1 MMMLTS
7 KQLDLM
13 EAYHKFRE
21 KHGRRPSQKELA
33 EALGIK
39 QPTVQNMLKRIM
51 NDDKLTEFD
60 KEKRANVF
68 GD

>member
-1 MMMLTS
+1 MMLTS

-21 KHGRRPSQKELA
+21 QHGRRPSQKELA